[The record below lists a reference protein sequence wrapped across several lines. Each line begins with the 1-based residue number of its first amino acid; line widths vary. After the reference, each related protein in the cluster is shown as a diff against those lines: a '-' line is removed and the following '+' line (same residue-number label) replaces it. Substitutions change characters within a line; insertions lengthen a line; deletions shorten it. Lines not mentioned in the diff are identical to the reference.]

1 MNNLFKFFGKPRT
14 IQNQINN
21 RKISWL
27 ELFYDLIFA
36 VVLSKLTDSLI
47 EHLSWRSFGFATL
60 IFVWLIW
67 GWNEISGYFDNHGN
81 NSLIN
86 IFLIDIEMILTGVAA
101 LFIPEAVNGNFNRIT
116 IVFMLIELL
125 MALIWFILSFFDRLH
140 GPASKIWAGIH
151 VLSLAIMLI
160 GYFNSYILIPSLVVA
175 LVLNIIVVFIAN
187 PWLEKE
193 YQHAHLI
200 HQIKDS
206 MIERYGSITMI
217 SLGEIIAGFYETLH
231 STSGEAIINLVV
243 SIVLISLLAAI
254 YYQVLGSLAIQLS
267 SSIATGMTGW
277 LFIFSILCTYYLGA
291 SSQLILRSVNSLTYH
306 LFFAGSLILFM
317 VAIRF
322 IVLIGKNMNKSQRL
336 IINVLLFIEG
346 IITLLLAFLPTTL
359 MLISIS
365 VVLLAIILQ
374 GLVIE

>member
-1 MNNLFKFFGKPRT
+1 
-14 IQNQINN
+14 
-21 RKISWL
+21 
-27 ELFYDLIFA
+27 
-36 VVLSKLTDSLI
+36 
-47 EHLSWRSFGFATL
+47 
-60 IFVWLIW
+60 
-67 GWNEISGYFDNHGN
+67 
-81 NSLIN
+81 
-86 IFLIDIEMILTGVAA
+86 MILTGVAA